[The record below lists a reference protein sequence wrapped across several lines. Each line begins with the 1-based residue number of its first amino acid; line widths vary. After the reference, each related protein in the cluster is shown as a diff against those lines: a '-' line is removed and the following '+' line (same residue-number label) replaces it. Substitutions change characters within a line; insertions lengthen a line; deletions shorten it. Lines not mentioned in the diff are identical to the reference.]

1 MKEIIPVKQRVFG
14 AKRRRGIA
22 LITVVSVLAL
32 MTLLTVA
39 MFSVSQTELASSNQQ
54 TYQERSRELAD
65 SAVNVVMGQVWQAT
79 KRKDE
84 GAANG
89 RRYLWSS
96 QPGAVRRYTT
106 EGAFDSGY
114 KLYSSSQMVVR
125 GSERAMVDDKPPM
138 DWNVT
143 PNRYVDLNEPVIRP
157 ASDGAGTPHLYFP
170 ILDPRAYVRS
180 EEGVKNNNNVEGFY
194 YSAGVNGV
202 VDPASSTAATSLDA
216 RLPMPVE
223 WVYVLKDGTF
233 GVLDSSNRFI
243 KPDGSQLSDV
253 EGRAN
258 PISGRVAFWTDD
270 ESCKL
275 NINTASEPTYWTVP
289 SLFHDRDLWWAYYQP
304 TSHEYQRYPGHPATV
319 ALSTVFFPNQPMDL
333 YGRSGTDPT
342 YREILQRKETIYKL
356 TPKINF
362 GGSKAGTLPYW
373 KFVDNYTGT
382 GGTYKDSSLYNKYLS
397 LVDSIQERLY
407 ASVDELYFADGFE
420 NGRRSLSSYVNGSDG
435 AATAN
440 PFFVQ
445 PGQPVDGK
453 VNLERLRFFL
463 TAQSRM
469 PETNLFGLPRI
480 AAWPVADEKGLEYEA
495 GKPVVGVT
503 NPKDFR
509 TGFDQL
515 IAFCSSMGKTGN
527 NGEDSYFFR
536 RKCAYSPTRDIEL
549 ARNKA
554 LIGYLFNLMEQKFPG
569 GASFKDKYPQDY
581 KQILVEI
588 FDYVRSTN
596 LYDGFLAPSKEDL
609 QKATGAYD
617 RAKYATTAGMKDGL
631 KEPSYDGFYY
641 DERPK
646 TFKTFTYDRSS
657 YEDTRGASGQAYRE
671 RLIETSFPGHGM
683 VAPSV
688 YKDGTENYVGFGRF
702 VTLSEVGFQF
712 ICTADGATD
721 KGSYVTPVADGS
733 GWKLPAEGDSNRKVS
748 GGRTAVRIS
757 RHNPGNNTTKTEYGL
772 AMPEPNTETRW
783 PKSSDY
789 KFWYSNYPPNP
800 TAGTMVNYYGV
811 NRADGPEKP
820 SSPYNHPGCNPE
832 NWNVTL
838 DTGSPPLQATQR
850 RVQGLLMMKF
860 SMPAPGF
867 SLMNPEFTIKVEGL
881 RNMQLAGMDLYDK
894 VGAAEFE
901 WKSNQE
907 VFTAEGSRQFG
918 GAISSYAM
926 TLNRRVGSK
935 TIGLAAD
942 SKYTSAG
949 GSRLGGIAPAPHFGT
964 RNLDI
969 TTKFLTVPGVDA
981 SGNEQAMLFSGGKLT
996 IKIYSSHNARPE
1008 DLVQTVNVE
1017 LPQRNLPVPQL
1028 VTVSTDYSQLFSA
1041 GTLYR
1046 QEMINAP
1053 RWWAFNYCGA
1063 IRRFVGSWNGSNWGN
1078 AVARPDNYVVDFATN
1093 GRLFSATSESTTAN
1107 YVPVGIGGVPRWSTT
1122 LWAYDPS
1129 NGYASNAI
1137 MNPSN
1142 PAPDP
1147 DKTLLTAKLDDSNRA
1162 LSETKYSDT
1171 KPLNGAVRDSRG
1183 QDTIYTMVPAHGD
1196 IRLLAGKTEL
1206 TASDWVEHPRAKVLG
1221 TVTTGPSGTGSYK
1234 QYVAHSMSRF
1244 YSDTDA
1250 GFDKGAT
1257 STRLVPGAAYNPS
1270 RIPDLPPIPG
1280 ATDLAARYG
1289 DFDNGISDLRDGAYI
1304 NKPDEGNTHISFRV
1318 DSSSTSTLRM
1328 PLAYMGTWTYGHLS
1342 AASGESF
1349 MSPNRMVPSSG
1360 MFGSLPTGVRA
1371 GDPWRTLLF
1380 RPNVVTANGAAGE
1393 PMKHPGAAA
1402 WQGGVSPADHHMM
1415 DLFWMP
1421 VVEPYAVSEPF
1432 STAGKVNINYQIVP
1446 FHYIRRATGLHAV
1459 LKGEMIKA
1467 VPTADA
1473 ANYLAVP
1480 GASQFVVT
1488 SDGYTYKQPWTD
1500 QQSRL
1505 SDTGQT
1511 AKKYWHREI
1520 EAEKREA
1527 TGEIVGG
1534 VLKQFED
1541 RFAMLPTTPAAAR
1554 GLFRTASQIC
1564 EIHLIPKKIL
1574 GPSGDVD
1581 VTGGDGTV
1589 DEQTPAYSVAEMEE
1603 FWKKRRLTGDN
1614 TRERPYANIYG
1625 KITTQSN
1632 TFRVHYR
1639 AQVIRKARSSTPTEF
1654 DPNRDNVLT
1663 DFRGSTVIERRI
1675 DPSDPRIPD
1684 YGASA
1689 NPLDLPSLED
1699 FYRFRVLEVKRFM
1712 P

>member
-1 MKEIIPVKQRVFG
+1 MKEITPVKQRVFG

-65 SAVNVVMGQVWQAT
+65 SAVNVVMDQVWQAT

-125 GSERAMVDDKPPM
+125 GSERAMVDDKPPVS
-138 DWNVT
+138 WNTT

-180 EEGVKNNNNVEGFY
+180 QEGVPNNNNVEGFY

-202 VDPASSTAATSLDA
+202 VDPLSSTAATSLDA

-233 GVLDSSNRFI
+233 GVLDSANRFI
-243 KPDGSQLSDV
+243 KPDGSLLSDV

-304 TSHEYQRYPGHPATV
+304 TSHEFQRYPGHPATV

-362 GGSKAGTLPYW
+362 GGSKAGTIPYW

-420 NGRRSLSSYVNGSDG
+420 NGRRKLSSYVNGSNG
-435 AATAN
+435 AATAD

-445 PGQPVDGK
+445 PGQSVEGK

-480 AAWPVADEKGLEYEA
+480 AAWPVADEGGLEYEA

-527 NGEDSYFFR
+527 SGEDSYFFR

-588 FDYVRSTN
+588 FDYVRATN

-609 QKATGAYD
+609 QKAGGLYD
-617 RAKYATTAGMKDGL
+617 RDKYVTATGMGPTGL
-631 KEPSYDGFYY
+631 AESTYDGFVYA
-641 DERPK
+641 ERPK

-657 YEDTRGASGQAYRE
+657 YGASRGATGQSYTE
-671 RLIETSFPGHGM
+671 RLVETSFPGHGM
-683 VAPSV
+683 VAPSL
-688 YKDGTENYVGFGRF
+688 YKDGTDTYVGFGRF
-702 VTLSEVGFQF
+702 VALSEVGFQF

-721 KGSYVTPVADGS
+721 KGSYVNPVADGAN
-733 GWKLPAEGDSNRKVS
+733 WKEPAVGAPDRKVS
-748 GGRTAVRIS
+748 GGRTALKIERYI
-757 RHNPGNNTTKTEYGL
+757 PKDATKEEAG
-772 AMPEPNTETRW
+772 AAV
-783 PKSSDY
+783 PKEEMDPWY
-789 KFWYSNYPPNP
+789 KTMKKQFWYSNYPPRP
-800 TAGTMVNYYGV
+800 TVDTMQNHYGV
-811 NRADGPEKP
+811 DTNLDDQKP
-820 SSPYNHPGCNPE
+820 NSVYNHPGCKPE

-838 DTGSPPLQATQR
+838 ESGAPPLGPTER
-850 RVQGLLMMKF
+850 RVQGMLVMKF

-867 SLMNPEFTIKVEGL
+867 SLMNPEFTVKVEGL
-881 RNMQLAGMDLYDK
+881 KNMQLAGMDLYDR

-901 WKSNQE
+901 WKSNHEFFGAQD
-907 VFTAEGSRQFG
+907 SRPFG
-918 GAISSYAM
+918 GAASSYAM
-926 TLNRRVGSK
+926 TFNRRVGSK
-935 TIGLAAD
+935 TLGVTAD
-942 SKYTSAG
+942 TKYASAG
-949 GSRLGGIAPAPHFGT
+949 GSRSTGVAPAPHFGT

-969 TTKFLTVPGVDA
+969 TTKFLTVPVVDG
-981 SGNEQAMLFSGGKLT
+981 SGNEGMMDFSGGRLT
-996 IKIYSSHNARPE
+996 IKIYSSHNAKVE

-1017 LPQRNLPVPQL
+1017 IPRTSVPVPQL
-1028 VTVSTDYSQLFSA
+1028 VTVSTDYKQFLSG
-1041 GTLYR
+1041 GTLYK
-1046 QEMINAP
+1046 QEAIHAP

-1063 IRRFVGSWNGSNWGN
+1063 LRRLTGFW
-1078 AVARPDNYVVDFATN
+1078 DNSRKRWTVTSRVDDKNTSYTTDFITN
-1093 GRLFSATSESTTAN
+1093 GRLFVPTTSSTPATYA
-1107 YVPVGIGGVPRWSTT
+1107 PVGLDGVPRWAST
-1122 LWAYDPS
+1122 LWAFDPS
-1129 NGYASNAI
+1129 SGFFSNALL
-1137 MNPSN
+1137 NPSS
-1142 PAPDP
+1142 PAADVAT
-1147 DKTLLTAKLDDSNRA
+1147 DCM
-1162 LSETKYSDT
+1162 SETKYSDT
-1171 KPLNGAVRDSRG
+1171 QPENGAVRDSRG
-1183 QDTIYTMVPAHGD
+1183 QDTVFTMVASHGD
-1196 IRLLAGKTEL
+1196 SRLLAAKTEV
-1206 TASDWVEHPRAKVLG
+1206 TTSDWVPHPRTANLG
-1221 TVTTGPSGTGSYK
+1221 KIGTGPGNVGTYK
-1234 QYVAHSMSRF
+1234 QYVAHSLSRY
-1244 YSDTDA
+1244 YSDREPGYDRGT
-1250 GFDKGAT
+1250 T
-1257 STRLVPGAAYNPS
+1257 STRLVPGANYGVA
-1270 RIPDLPPIPG
+1270 RIPDLPTNAS

-1289 DFDNGISDLRDGAYI
+1289 DFDNGISDLRDGPYI
-1304 NKPDEGNTHISFRV
+1304 NKPDEGNTHISFRITN
-1318 DSSSTSTLRM
+1318 DSASTIRM
-1328 PLAYMGTWTYGHLS
+1328 PLAYMGTWTYGELS
-1342 AASGESF
+1342 SASGESF
-1349 MSPNRMVPSSG
+1349 MSPNRMMPSPG

-1380 RPNVVTANGAAGE
+1380 RPNVVTANGAPGD

-1402 WQGGVSPADHHMM
+1402 WQGGVSPADHYIM

-1446 FHYIRRATGLHAV
+1446 FHYIRRATGLHAL
-1459 LKGEMIKA
+1459 LKGEMLKA

-1473 ANYLAVP
+1473 PNYLSVP
-1480 GASQFVVT
+1480 TASKFVAT

-1500 QQSRL
+1500 QEGRL
-1505 SDTGQT
+1505 SETGQAT
-1511 AKKYWHREI
+1511 KKYWHREI
-1520 EAEKREA
+1520 EAEKRGA
-1527 TGEIVGG
+1527 SGEIVGG

-1541 RFAMLPTTPAAAR
+1541 RFAMLPTTPAATR

-1564 EIHLIPKKIL
+1564 EIHLIPKKL
-1574 GPSGDVD
+1574 AGASGEVEL
-1581 VTGGDGTV
+1581 TGGDGTA
-1589 DEQTPAYSVAEMEE
+1589 DAQTPAYNVSDMEE

-1654 DPNRDNVLT
+1654 DANRDNVLT

-1675 DPSDPRIPD
+1675 DPADSRIPD
-1684 YGASA
+1684 YGASD
-1689 NPLDLPSLED
+1689 NPLELPSLEE